1 MTFIKKINNDLVKK
15 IAAGEVIERPESIIK
30 ELVENSID
38 AKSKKI
44 DIYIKEGGLS
54 SIIIKDDGIGINKNE
69 IDIAFKSH
77 TSSKI
82 NSIKDL
88 DSIYT
93 LGFRGEALSSIASV
107 SHISISTS
115 SDGTISSNA
124 DLIDGK
130 ISKISSGARTKER
143 LYL

>member
-69 IDIAFKSH
+69 IDIAFK
-77 TSSKI
+77 
-82 NSIKDL
+82 
-88 DSIYT
+88 
-93 LGFRGEALSSIASV
+93 LSLI
-107 SHISISTS
+107 HISEPT
-115 SDGTISSNA
+115 
-124 DLIDGK
+124 
-130 ISKISSGARTKER
+130 RP
-143 LYL
+143 Y